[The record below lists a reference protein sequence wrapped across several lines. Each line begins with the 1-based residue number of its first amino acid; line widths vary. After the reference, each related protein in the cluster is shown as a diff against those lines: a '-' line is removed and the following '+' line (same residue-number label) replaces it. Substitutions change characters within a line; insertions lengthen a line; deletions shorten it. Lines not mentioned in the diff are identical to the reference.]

1 MNGLGLMYMK
11 GEGGEQDLEKA
22 REYFERAAELGHV
35 GAKNN
40 LKVLDAMEEEPETEE
55 ITETVEETAEELYKL
70 GYKYR
75 YGSQKDYQKAL
86 EYYEQAAT
94 LGNSKAMNGL
104 GFMYM
109 RGKGVEQDLEKAREY
124 FERAAELGSAAAKY
138 TLQALD
144 AMEEETE
151 DK

>member
-1 MNGLGLMYMK
+1 MTIWREKNDGWYKVYILG
-11 GEGGEQDLEKA
+11 
-22 REYFERAAELGHV
+22 ELGYV
-35 GAKNN
+35 PVNT
-40 LKVLDAMEEEPETEE
+40 VISSVQEEKKETEKV
-55 ITETVEETAEELYKL
+55 TEAVEETAEELYKL
-70 GYKYR
+70 GYKYT
-75 YGSQKDYQKAL
+75 YGEAKDYQKAL

-94 LGNSKAMNGL
+94 LGNPFAMNGL
-104 GFMYM
+104 GLMYM
-109 RGKGVEQDLEKAREY
+109 KGEGVEQDLEKAREY